1 MVPFRLNKSAA
12 LLMPLSLGA
21 LPALASGY
29 AGYLR
34 TQPTRQS
41 STSIHSHGKVPPSPS
56 LVAKQNDATT
66 IVTIEK
72 GQSHRLN
79 EALSLKNK
87 LTLIRGTAAVE
98 VMIIDAS
105 LEDKSLFYKAL
116 KPGIDVIEIDD
127 SQPIFSQLNDKLT
140 HYSQIEAIHWV
151 SHGQQG
157 QLHIGQQHI
166 DTNQLENY
174 LNDLKFL
181 GEKLTANADIQ
192 FYNCNLGQG
201 EQGEKF
207 VELIAAA
214 TGADV
219 AASNDFTGNANQ
231 GADWELEVVRGD
243 INTDRPFSI
252 SALKDFSSVLGIPG
266 TIQFTV
272 AGDVGTSGG
281 AASYNASYTN
291 NGFTIIGNGTDIGTY
306 IGANYDQME
315 AGAAPSQNYES
326 QLTLYF
332 SAGESFD
339 ATSIYL
345 YNITAAGA
353 RTFTITSDVGGDLAT
368 SPSINSF
375 SGQAVT
381 LTGFEGITKLYI
393 TPNSPA
399 QWGVDNLVM
408 SFSNTDPVISIDNT
422 VLGFTE
428 GTGVTQ
434 IDSAATLSDS
444 DGDADWNG
452 GTLVAQITANNEAAD
467 QLSIPD
473 NVVGTINTS
482 GTSLLNGGTTIGTLS
497 ASEGTVTNGTSLTI
511 TFNANATNA
520 LVQQTLRAIHY
531 NNTSNTP
538 GTSNRTVTVTATDK
552 NAASAIDTRTISVTD
567 TPDSDGD
574 VIAGSTVIE
583 PIGLDTTAD
592 TVGEA
597 VDLFDFTIVDGGTSD
612 GLPMTVS
619 DIIVRV
625 AGTTT
630 DTDRSNITWR
640 LNGSDVTNVTGTY
653 DTALDRITFS
663 GLSISIAD
671 GTSETYTVN
680 GYYNDNTNVTE
691 DSSFILIVEGDVNLT
706 IGASGTQMGSTPAI
720 TNSTGGT
727 LDVTATSLV
736 FSTQPS
742 GSISG
747 SALSTQPVITAQDAF
762 GNTDVDFSET
772 VTLTEASAGVLT
784 NNTTVAS
791 NGIATFSSLTYT
803 ATADQQSFVLTA
815 NDQDG
820 VGSNIPSTDANSV
833 TSDVV
838 ATKLIYAV
846 EPAPTTIASG
856 QLTSFTTVPV
866 VHAVDAVD
874 VIDSGYATD
883 ITISEVN
890 GPATANLSGTGDK
903 DANASS
909 VTITPSAGIATFTG
923 LDIEYSLTGAL
934 DENFNLRAIS
944 GGLSNADSVQITAT
958 DTAPPSVTSI
968 SLVGTPVANASSI
981 TYTVNFSKSALNI
994 SSDDFTLTTVSGTA
1008 TGAVAS
1014 VSASSGSSVNV
1025 VVNTLSGDGDVRLD
1039 LNANT
1044 NITDSS
1050 GNGNG
1055 NNGYTPAYTSG
1066 DTHTADLIGP
1076 TITSVSIPD
1085 SAHKVGDVVTVS
1097 ISADEAG
1104 ATLNGGTL
1112 NGYTLTN
1119 FSDLTGGSYS
1129 AQFTVADGGTDVDAA
1144 SDVAVNITL
1153 EDALSNQ
1160 SNYTTAISQSSDA
1173 IYANLPSVTLTVD
1186 SNTVAENGGSVQ
1198 LSANLNSSLNNEWP
1212 ETVTVGLSYSGTA
1225 TITTDYSTQAS
1236 IDITANSSTQAITV
1250 TSIADDLYDALS
1262 NETIIV
1268 DIDTVSVGTEQGT
1281 QQQTITITDEQ
1292 SAPSVLLS
1300 SAAASINENG
1310 GSTSL
1315 TATISNKTFESV
1327 IVSLGLS
1334 GTATSGTDYSAPSAS
1349 ITIPAG
1355 SISANAAQGIT
1366 AIDDSIED
1374 VNEQVIV
1381 DISAVSGGGASESG
1395 VQQVTVV
1402 INDDDD
1408 TTAPAISSVQ
1418 VPVAGTYTG
1427 TQVMTFT
1434 INTDEVVSVTGSPSL
1449 NIEIAGQTK
1458 QALFSGGNNTQA
1470 LQFSYTVENDLED
1483 DAISVLALALN
1494 GGSISDA
1501 SNNDLNL
1508 ALNNVGSL
1516 AGIVVDSL
1524 APSVINVTST
1534 TADGSY
1540 TVGENINITVTF
1552 SEAVNILGG
1561 SPEITLETGATD
1573 RAASYT
1579 SGSASTALSFI
1590 YQVQTGDVSSDLAY
1604 IGTTALASNGA
1615 TIRDTAGN
1623 DASLTLPAIGSG
1635 SSLSGSKDI
1644 IIDTQAPTAP
1654 IVTSPSSVQT
1664 VTTSTI
1670 NIAGTHAENN
1680 VSVSLYLDA
1689 NNDGVA
1695 DSPTALDTI
1704 VVSAGLWSFSTNLQL
1719 GANDFVV
1726 AASDIASNRS
1736 SDVSVPTITREEPNQ
1751 APVISGT
1758 PASDVVAGQAYS
1770 FVPTASDPE
1779 DDTLTFSIVNMPSW
1793 ANFNTSTGAL
1803 TGTPADADVG
1813 SFANIQISVS
1823 DGDLSAQLP
1832 AFSITVNAANQAP
1845 VISGTP
1851 ASDVVAGQAYS
1862 FVPTASDPE
1871 DDALTY
1877 SIVNMPSWASFNTST
1892 GALTGTPADAD
1903 VGSFANIQIS
1913 VSDGDLS
1920 AQLPAFSIT
1929 VTAANQA
1936 PVISGTPASDVVAG
1950 QAYSFVP
1957 AASDPEDDALTFSI
1971 VNMPS
1976 WASFNTSTGAL
1987 MGTPAD
1993 ADVGSFANIQISV
2006 SDGDLSAQLPAF
2018 SITVT
2023 AANQAPVIS
2032 GTPASDVVA
2041 GQAYSFVPTASDPE
2055 DDALTFSI
2063 VNMPSWASFNTS
2075 TGALTGTPADA
2086 DVGSFANIQISVSD
2100 GDLSAQLPAF
2110 SITVTA
2116 ANQAPVISGTPAS
2129 DVVAG
2134 QAYSFVP
2141 TASDPED
2148 DALTFSIVN
2157 MPSWASFNTNTGALT
2172 GSPADADVGSFANIQ
2187 ISVSDG
2193 DLSAQL
2199 PAFSITV
2206 TAANQAPVIS
2216 GTPASDVVAGQE
2228 YSFVPTAS
2236 DPEDDTLTFSIVNM
2250 PSWASFNTSNGALTG
2265 TPADA
2270 DVGSFANIQIS
2281 VSDGDLSAQLAAF
2294 SITVTAANQAPVIN
2308 SHSLTGE
2315 EDTTATL
2322 LLDITDETPDSITV
2336 SVQTP
2341 PIHGN
2346 AEIIGLQLNYTP
2358 DENFQGEDSLVLVA
2372 SDGELQSEPT
2382 TILITINAQN
2392 DDPVAVDDAFTPAM
2406 AADHRYELDVL
2417 ANDYDV
2423 DQDDELTLTS
2433 ASADIG
2439 DVSIV
2444 DNILVYIAPA
2454 GLTEAI
2460 TLRYRIADKAGADA
2474 YANVRF
2480 AASGDLPEG
2489 SPVITVPA
2497 DVNANATGLY
2507 TKVDFG
2513 TATAVDAQGNAI
2525 AVRLLD
2531 NPVYFTSGLHTVYW
2545 QATDSENRS
2554 ALVSQRITVNPLISF
2569 AADSLATEGGEHRIN
2584 AYLSGDAPVYPLV
2597 VPYTV
2602 AGTSDNADHALMA
2615 GELVFNAKQ
2624 TALVFD
2630 VYADGQDEDDES
2642 IIVSLSEDVN
2652 RAPKWQHT
2660 ATITERNLA
2669 PRVHISAMQNAQPLT
2684 LFALGSDIELH
2695 ASVTDPNHTDTHSY
2709 EWRIEPTAP
2718 LTAVQSATTTLDTT
2732 ALAVGVYE
2740 VKVTVTDDNPTPLS
2754 TTVTAQLD
2762 IREQLPELG
2771 SGDSDGD
2778 LIPDDEEG
2786 FTDSDGDGV
2795 PDYLDATGVCSVLA
2809 ASPTL
2814 DEGFLVESEF
2824 GTCAHASSFADGA
2837 FGGAQLLPSAVD
2849 SDEQT
2854 RHVGTLYA
2862 LIITDMSIPG
2872 DNVSFVLPQRQ
2883 PIPANAM
2890 YRKFIDGTWRD
2901 LVIDENNVIASA
2913 LGSRGFCP
2921 APQSEVWQP
2930 GLTQGHWCVQLTLQ
2944 EGGANDADATINGNL
2959 IDPGVIAVALDA
2971 NHIPVA
2977 QDDSYE
2983 VVQNSTATFDALSN
2997 DSDEDGDLLTIDS
3010 VESEFGVATVVDN
3023 QIHYEAP
3030 MMYLGDD
3037 VLLYTIADSHGNTH
3051 SAFVHVS
3058 VVANQAPIANDDVS
3072 ETWYRTR
3079 VFIDVLANDT
3089 DPEGQ
3094 QLTLVSAETDFG
3106 EVTINDDG
3114 TLTFIPMD
3122 EFSGDALVTYTIA
3135 DELGATDSAQIV
3147 ITVAP
3152 KQPPVEPPKNKLSS
3166 GALMHLLWLL
3176 ALVSL
3181 FRLRVFKR

>member
-34 TQPTRQS
+34 TQPARQS
-41 STSIHSHGKVPPSPS
+41 SSSIHTHGKVPPSPS
-56 LVAKQNDATT
+56 LIAKQREATT
-66 IVTIEK
+66 VVTIEK

-87 LTLIRGTAAVE
+87 LTLSRGTAAVE

-105 LEDKSLFYKAL
+105 LENKSLFYKAL

-252 SALKDFSSVLGIPG
+252 SALKDFSTVLGIPG

-272 AGDVGTSGG
+272 ASDVGTSGG

-399 QWGVDNLVM
+399 QWGVDNLMM
-408 SFSNTDPVISIDNT
+408 SFSNTDPAISIDNT

-428 GTGVTQ
+428 GDGVTQ

-520 LVQQTLRAIHY
+520 LVQQTLRALHY

-619 DIIVRV
+619 EIIVRV

-640 LNGSDVTNVTGTY
+640 LNGNDVANVTGTY
-653 DTALDRITFS
+653 DTVLDRITFS

-691 DSSFILIVEGDVNLT
+691 DSTFILIVEGDVNLT
-706 IGASGTQMGSTPAI
+706 IGGSGTQMGSTSAI

-736 FSTQPS
+736 FSTQPA

-762 GNTDVDFSET
+762 GNTDIDFTET

-784 NNTTVAS
+784 NNIAVAS
-791 NGIATFSSLTYT
+791 NGVATFSTVTYT
-803 ATADQQSFVLTA
+803 ATADQQSFTLTA

-820 VGSNIPSTDANSV
+820 VGSDIPSRDANSV

-866 VHAVDAVD
+866 VHAVDAVG
-874 VIDSGYATD
+874 VIDSGYATN

-909 VTITPSAGIATFTG
+909 VTITPSAGIATFTD
-923 LDIEYSLTGAL
+923 LAIEYSLTGAL

-944 GGLSNADSVQITAT
+944 GGLNSADSTQITAT

-968 SLVGTPVANASSI
+968 SLVGTPAANASSI

-994 SSDDFTLTTVSGTA
+994 STDDFNLTTVSGTA
-1008 TGAVAS
+1008 TGTVAS
-1014 VSASSGSSVNV
+1014 VSASSGNSVNV
-1025 VVNTLSGDGDVRLD
+1025 VVNTLSGDGTVRLD

-1055 NNGYTPAYTSG
+1055 NNGYTPAFTSG
-1066 DTHTADLIGP
+1066 DIHTTDLVGP
-1076 TITSVSIPD
+1076 VITNVSIAN
-1085 SAHKVGDVVTVS
+1085 SAHKVGDTVSVS

-1104 ATLNGGTL
+1104 ATLNSGTV

-1119 FSDLTGGSYS
+1119 FTDLSGGNYS

-1173 IYANLPSVTLTVD
+1173 IYANLPTVTLTVD

-1212 ETVTVGLSYSGTA
+1212 ETITVGLSYSGTA

-1292 SAPSVLLS
+1292 SAPSVSLS

-1315 TATISNKTFESV
+1315 TATISNKTFENV

-1334 GTATSGTDYSAPSAS
+1334 GTATNGTDYSAPSAS

-1395 VQQVTVV
+1395 VQQVTIV

-1408 TTAPAISSVQ
+1408 TTAPVISSVQ
-1418 VPVAGTYTG
+1418 VPASGTYTG
-1427 TQVMTFT
+1427 AQTLTF
-1434 INTDEVVSVTGSPSL
+1434 IVNTDEVVSVTGSPSL
-1449 NIEIAGQTK
+1449 NISIAGQTK
-1458 QALFSGGNNTQA
+1458 QATFVGGNNTQA
-1470 LQFSYTVENDLED
+1470 LQFSYTVESGLED
-1483 DAISVLALALN
+1483 DAISVVALALN
-1494 GGSISDA
+1494 GGAITDA
-1501 SNNDLNL
+1501 NSNGLNL
-1508 ALNNVGSL
+1508 TLNNIGSL
-1516 AGIVVDSL
+1516 TGVVVDSL
-1524 APSVINVTST
+1524 APSVVSVTST

-1540 TVGENINITVTF
+1540 SVGESINVTVAF
-1552 SEAVNILGG
+1552 SEAVDIVGG
-1561 SPEITLETGATD
+1561 SPILTLETGTTD
-1573 RAASYT
+1573 RTAIYT
-1579 SGSASTALSFI
+1579 SGSASTSLSFS
-1590 YQVQTGDVSSDLAY
+1590 YQVQAGDISSDLAY
-1604 IGTTALASNGA
+1604 LSTTALASNGA
-1615 TIRDTAGN
+1615 TIKDAAGN
-1623 DASLTLPAIGSG
+1623 DATLTLPVIGSG
-1635 SSLSGSKDI
+1635 ASLSGSKNI
-1644 IIDTQAPTAP
+1644 VIDTQAPTKP
-1654 IVTSPSSVQT
+1654 VVSTPSSEQT
-1664 VTTSTI
+1664 VTTSTAV
-1670 NIAGTHAENN
+1670 IAGSHSENN
-1680 VSVSLYLDA
+1680 VNIALFADA

-1695 DSPTALDTI
+1695 DNNTALVSTS
-1704 VVSAGLWSFSTNLQL
+1704 VSAGQWSLSASLVL
-1719 GANDFVV
+1719 GGNDFVV
-1726 AASDIASNRS
+1726 AATDNAGNRS

-1751 APVISGT
+1751 APSISGT
-1758 PASDVVAGQAYS
+1758 PATEATTGQSYS
-1770 FVPTASDPE
+1770 FVPTSSDP
-1779 DDTLTFSIVNMPSW
+1779 DGDTLTFSVMNRPPW
-1793 ANFNTSTGAL
+1793 ASFDTSTGAL
-1803 TGTPADADVG
+1803 SGTPADADVG

-1823 DGDLSAQLP
+1823 DGDLTAQLP

-1851 ASDVVAGQAYS
+1851 ASDVIAGQ
-1862 FVPTASDPE
+1862 V
-1871 DDALTY
+1871 
-1877 SIVNMPSWASFNTST
+1877 
-1892 GALTGTPADAD
+1892 
-1903 VGSFANIQIS
+1903 
-1913 VSDGDLS
+1913 
-1920 AQLPAFSIT
+1920 
-1929 VTAANQA
+1929 
-1936 PVISGTPASDVVAG
+1936 
-1950 QAYSFVP
+1950 
-1957 AASDPEDDALTFSI
+1957 
-1971 VNMPS
+1971 
-1976 WASFNTSTGAL
+1976 
-1987 MGTPAD
+1987 
-1993 ADVGSFANIQISV
+1993 
-2006 SDGDLSAQLPAF
+2006 
-2018 SITVT
+2018 
-2023 AANQAPVIS
+2023 
-2032 GTPASDVVA
+2032 
-2041 GQAYSFVPTASDPE
+2041 YSFVPTASDPE

-2063 VNMPSWASFNTS
+2063 VNMPSWATFNTS
-2075 TGALTGTPADA
+2075 TGALSGTPADA

-2100 GDLSAQLPAF
+2100 GDLTAQLPAF
-2110 SITVTA
+2110 SITVNA
-2116 ANQAPVISGTPAS
+2116 ANQAPVISGTPPS
-2129 DVVAG
+2129 EVIAG

-2148 DALTFSIVN
+2148 DALTFSILN
-2157 MPSWASFNTNTGALT
+2157 MPSWAAFNTSTGAL
-2172 GSPADADVGSFANIQ
+2172 S
-2187 ISVSDG
+2187 
-2193 DLSAQL
+2193 
-2199 PAFSITV
+2199 
-2206 TAANQAPVIS
+2206 
-2216 GTPASDVVAGQE
+2216 
-2228 YSFVPTAS
+2228 
-2236 DPEDDTLTFSIVNM
+2236 
-2250 PSWASFNTSNGALTG
+2250 G

-2281 VSDGDLSAQLAAF
+2281 VSDGDLTAQLPAF
-2294 SITVTAANQAPVIN
+2294 SITVKAANKAPVIN
-2308 SHSLTGE
+2308 SRSLAGE

-2322 LLDITDETPDSITV
+2322 LLDITDETPESVTV
-2336 SVQTP
+2336 NMQTP
-2341 PIHGN
+2341 PVNGS

-2358 DENFQGEDSLVLVA
+2358 NENFHGEDSLVLVA

-2382 TILITINAQN
+2382 TILITISAQN
-2392 DDPVAVDDAFTPAM
+2392 DAPEAIDDTFTPSM
-2406 AADHRYELDVL
+2406 AADHRYVLDVL

-2433 ASADIG
+2433 ANADIG
-2439 DVSIV
+2439 EVSIT
-2444 DNILVYIAPA
+2444 DNMLVYTAPA
-2454 GLTEAI
+2454 GLTDAI
-2460 TLRYRIADKAGADA
+2460 SLRYRIADKSGADA
-2474 YANVRF
+2474 YADVRF

-2497 DVNANATGLY
+2497 DINVNATGLY
-2507 TKVDFG
+2507 TKVNFG
-2513 TATAVDAQGNAI
+2513 TATAVDAQGEAI

-2531 NPVYFTSGLHTVYW
+2531 NPVYFTSGLHTLYW

-2554 ALVSQRITVNPLISF
+2554 TLVSQRITVNPLISF
-2569 AADSLATEGGEHRIN
+2569 AANTLATEGGEHRIN

-2615 GELVFNAKQ
+2615 GELVFNSKQ

-2630 VYADGQDEDDES
+2630 VYADGQDEDDET
-2642 IIVSLSEDVN
+2642 IIVSLSEQVN

-2669 PRVHISAMQNAQPLT
+2669 PRVQITATQNAQPMT
-2684 LFALGSDIELH
+2684 LFTLGSNIELH
-2695 ASVTDPNHTDTHSY
+2695 ASVNDPNHTDTHTY
-2709 EWRIEPTAP
+2709 QWRIEPDAP
-2718 LTAVQSATTTLDTT
+2718 LDAAQSATTILDTA
-2732 ALAVGVYE
+2732 ALTVGVYE
-2740 VKVTVTDDNPTPLS
+2740 VEVTVTDDNSMPLS
-2754 TTVTAQLD
+2754 TSVTAQLD

-2771 SGDSDGD
+2771 SSDSDGD

-2809 ASPTL
+2809 ASPTQ
-2814 DEGFLVESEF
+2814 DEGFFVESEF
-2824 GTCAHASSFADGA
+2824 GTCAQASSFADGA

-2849 SDEQT
+2849 VDVQT

-2872 DNVSFVLPQRQ
+2872 DDVSFVLPQRQ

-2890 YRKFIDGTWRD
+2890 YRKFIEGTWRD
-2901 LVIDENNVIASA
+2901 LVIDEHNMIAST

-2921 APQSEVWQP
+2921 SPDSDVWQP

-2944 EGGANDADATINGNL
+2944 EGGANDADAIVNGNL

-2971 NHIPVA
+2971 NNIPVA
-2977 QDDSYE
+2977 QDDTYE
-2983 VVQNSTATFDALSN
+2983 VVQNSSATFDVLNN
-2997 DSDEDGDLLTIDS
+2997 DSDEDGDPLTIDS
-3010 VESEFGVATVVDN
+3010 VESEFGAATIVDN

-3030 MMYLGDD
+3030 MLYLGDD
-3037 VLLYTIADSHGNTH
+3037 LLLYTIVDSHGNTH
-3051 SAFVHVS
+3051 SAFVYLS
-3058 VVANQAPIANDDVS
+3058 VVANQAPVANDDVS

-3094 QLTLVSAETDFG
+3094 QLSLVSAETEFG
-3106 EVTINDDG
+3106 EVTINEDN
-3114 TLTFIPMD
+3114 TLKFIPMD
-3122 EFSGDALVTYTIA
+3122 EFSGEALVTYTIA
-3135 DELGATDSAQIV
+3135 DELGATDSAQV
-3147 ITVAP
+3147 NVTVAP

-3166 GALMHLLWLL
+3166 GVIFYLLWLS

-3181 FRLRVFKR
+3181 VRLRVRNL

>member
-34 TQPTRQS
+34 TQPARQS
-41 STSIHSHGKVPPSPS
+41 SSSIHTHGKVPPSPS
-56 LVAKQNDATT
+56 LIAKQRDATT
-66 IVTIEK
+66 VVTIER

-87 LTLIRGTAAVE
+87 LTLSRGTAAVE

-231 GADWELEVVRGD
+231 DADWELEVVRGD

-252 SALKDFSSVLGIPG
+252 SALKDFSTVLGIPG
-266 TIQFTV
+266 TITFTV
-272 AGDVGTSGG
+272 DVNSGAYG
-281 AASYNASYTN
+281 GSNTINASYTN
-291 NGFTIIGNGTDIGTY
+291 GGHTLIGDGAAISTY
-306 IGANYDQME
+306 IPALYDAMSSGAPPQ
-315 AGAAPSQNYES
+315 ANYES

-332 SAGESFD
+332 SAGEIFD
-339 ATSIYL
+339 VTSLRI

-368 SPSINSF
+368 SPSIATGGS
-375 SGQAVT
+375 QT
-381 LTGFEGITKLYI
+381 IPLTGFEGITKLYI
-393 TPNSPA
+393 TPDLTA
-399 QWGVDNLVM
+399 QWDVDDIVM
-408 SFSNTDPVISIDNT
+408 SFTNTDPAISIDNT

-428 GTGVTQ
+428 GDGVTQ

-520 LVQQTLRAIHY
+520 LVQQTLRALHY

-619 DIIVRV
+619 EIILRV

-640 LNGSDVTNVTGTY
+640 LNGNDVANVTGTY
-653 DTALDRITFS
+653 DTVLDRITFS

-691 DSSFILIVEGDVNLT
+691 DSTFILIVEGDVNLT
-706 IGASGTQMGSTPAI
+706 IGGSGTQMGSTSAL

-736 FSTQPS
+736 FSTQPA

-762 GNTDVDFSET
+762 GNTDIDFTET

-784 NNTTVAS
+784 NNTAVAS
-791 NGIATFSSLTYT
+791 NGVATFSTVTYT
-803 ATADQQSFVLTA
+803 ATADQQSFTLTA

-820 VGSNIPSTDANSV
+820 VGSDIPSTDANSV

-866 VHAVDAVD
+866 VHAVDAVG
-874 VIDSGYATD
+874 VIDSGYATN

-909 VTITPSAGIATFTG
+909 VTITPSAGIATFTD
-923 LDIEYSLTGAL
+923 LAIEYSLTGAL

-944 GGLSNADSVQITAT
+944 GGLNSADSTQITAT

-968 SLVGTPVANASSI
+968 SLVGTPAANASSI

-994 SSDDFTLTTVSGTA
+994 STDDFNLTTVSGTA
-1008 TGAVAS
+1008 TGTVAS
-1014 VSASSGSSVNV
+1014 VSASSGNSVNV
-1025 VVNTLSGDGDVRLD
+1025 VVNTLSGDGTVRLD

-1055 NNGYTPAYTSG
+1055 NNGYTPVFTSG
-1066 DTHTADLIGP
+1066 DIHTTDLVGP
-1076 TITSVSIPD
+1076 VITNVSIAN
-1085 SAHKVGDVVTVS
+1085 SAHKVGDTVSVS

-1104 ATLNGGTL
+1104 ATLNSGTV

-1119 FSDLTGGSYS
+1119 FTDLSGGNYS

-1173 IYANLPSVTLTVD
+1173 IYANLPTVTLTVD

-1212 ETVTVGLSYSGTA
+1212 ETITVGLSFSGTA

-1292 SAPSVLLS
+1292 SAPSVSLS

-1315 TATISNKTFESV
+1315 TATISNKTFENV

-1334 GTATSGTDYSAPSAS
+1334 GTATSGTDYSAPSAI

-1355 SISANAAQGIT
+1355 SISANAAQGII

-1395 VQQVTVV
+1395 VQQVTIV

-1408 TTAPAISSVQ
+1408 TTAPVINSVQ
-1418 VPVAGTYTG
+1418 VPASGTYTG
-1427 TQVMTFT
+1427 AQTLTF
-1434 INTDEVVSVTGSPSL
+1434 IVNTDEVVSVTGSPSL
-1449 NIEIAGQTK
+1449 NISIAGQTK
-1458 QALFSGGNNTQA
+1458 QATFVGGNNTQA
-1470 LQFSYTVENDLED
+1470 LQFSYTVESGLED
-1483 DAISVLALALN
+1483 DAISVVVLALN
-1494 GGSISDA
+1494 GGAITDA
-1501 SNNDLNL
+1501 NSNDLNL
-1508 ALNNVGSL
+1508 TLNNIGSL
-1516 AGIVVDSL
+1516 TGVVVDSL
-1524 APSVINVTST
+1524 APSVISVTST

-1540 TVGENINITVTF
+1540 SVGESINVTVAF
-1552 SEAVNILGG
+1552 SEAVDIVGG
-1561 SPEITLETGATD
+1561 SPILTLETGTTD
-1573 RAASYT
+1573 RTAIYT
-1579 SGSASTALSFI
+1579 SGSASTSLSFS
-1590 YQVQTGDVSSDLAY
+1590 YQVQAGDISSDLAY
-1604 IGTTALASNGA
+1604 LSTTALASNGS
-1615 TIRDTAGN
+1615 TIKDAAGN
-1623 DASLTLPAIGSG
+1623 DATLTLPAIGSG
-1635 SSLSGSKDI
+1635 ASLSGSKNI
-1644 IIDTQAPTAP
+1644 VIDTQAPTTP
-1654 IVTSPSSVQT
+1654 VVSTPSSEQT
-1664 VTTSTI
+1664 VTTSTAV
-1670 NIAGTHAENN
+1670 IAGSHSENN
-1680 VSVSLYLDA
+1680 VNIALFADA

-1695 DSPTALDTI
+1695 DNNTALVSTS
-1704 VVSAGLWSFSTNLQL
+1704 VSAGQWSLSASLVL
-1719 GANDFVV
+1719 GGNDFVV
-1726 AASDIASNRS
+1726 AATDNAGNRS

-1751 APVISGT
+1751 APSISGT
-1758 PASDVVAGQAYS
+1758 PATEATTGQSYS
-1770 FVPTASDPE
+1770 FVPTSSDP
-1779 DDTLTFSIVNMPSW
+1779 DGDTLTFSVMNRPPW
-1793 ANFNTSTGAL
+1793 ASFDTSTGAL
-1803 TGTPADADVG
+1803 SGTPADADIG

-1823 DGDLSAQLP
+1823 DGVLTAQLP

-1871 DDALTY
+1871 DDALTF
-1877 SIVNMPSWASFNTST
+1877 SIVNMPSWATFNTST
-1892 GALTGTPADAD
+1892 GALSGTPADAD

-1913 VSDGDLS
+1913 VSDGDLT

-1929 VTAANQA
+1929 VNAANQA
-1936 PVISGTPASDVVAG
+1936 PVISGTP
-1950 QAYSFVP
+1950 
-1957 AASDPEDDALTFSI
+1957 
-1971 VNMPS
+1971 PS
-1976 WASFNTSTGAL
+1976 E
-1987 MGTPAD
+1987 
-1993 ADVGSFANIQISV
+1993 
-2006 SDGDLSAQLPAF
+2006 
-2018 SITVT
+2018 
-2023 AANQAPVIS
+2023 VI
-2032 GTPASDVVA
+2032 A

-2063 VNMPSWASFNTS
+2063 VNMPSWAAFNTS
-2075 TGALTGTPADA
+2075 TGALSGTPADV

-2100 GDLSAQLPAF
+2100 GDLTAQLPAF
-2110 SITVTA
+2110 SITVNA

-2129 DVVAG
+2129 DVIAG

-2157 MPSWASFNTNTGALT
+2157 MPSWAAFNTSTGALSGT
-2172 GSPADADVGSFANIQ
+2172 PGDADVGSFANIQ

-2193 DLSAQL
+2193 DLTAQL

-2206 TAANQAPVIS
+2206 NAANQAPVIS
-2216 GTPASDVVAGQE
+2216 GTPPSEVIAGQA

-2236 DPEDDTLTFSIVNM
+2236 DPEDDALTFSIVNM
-2250 PSWASFNTSNGALTG
+2250 PSWAAFNTSTGALSG

-2270 DVGSFANIQIS
+2270 DVGSF
-2281 VSDGDLSAQLAAF
+2281 
-2294 SITVTAANQAPVIN
+2294 VT
-2308 SHSLTGE
+2308 
-2315 EDTTATL
+2315 
-2322 LLDITDETPDSITV
+2322 
-2336 SVQTP
+2336 
-2341 PIHGN
+2341 
-2346 AEIIGLQLNYTP
+2346 
-2358 DENFQGEDSLVLVA
+2358 FK
-2372 SDGELQSEPT
+2372 
-2382 TILITINAQN
+2382 
-2392 DDPVAVDDAFTPAM
+2392 
-2406 AADHRYELDVL
+2406 
-2417 ANDYDV
+2417 
-2423 DQDDELTLTS
+2423 S
-2433 ASADIG
+2433 AS
-2439 DVSIV
+2439 VM
-2444 DNILVYIAPA
+2444 
-2454 GLTEAI
+2454 AI
-2460 TLRYRIADKAGADA
+2460 
-2474 YANVRF
+2474 
-2480 AASGDLPEG
+2480 
-2489 SPVITVPA
+2489 
-2497 DVNANATGLY
+2497 
-2507 TKVDFG
+2507 
-2513 TATAVDAQGNAI
+2513 
-2525 AVRLLD
+2525 
-2531 NPVYFTSGLHTVYW
+2531 
-2545 QATDSENRS
+2545 
-2554 ALVSQRITVNPLISF
+2554 
-2569 AADSLATEGGEHRIN
+2569 
-2584 AYLSGDAPVYPLV
+2584 
-2597 VPYTV
+2597 
-2602 AGTSDNADHALMA
+2602 
-2615 GELVFNAKQ
+2615 
-2624 TALVFD
+2624 
-2630 VYADGQDEDDES
+2630 
-2642 IIVSLSEDVN
+2642 
-2652 RAPKWQHT
+2652 
-2660 ATITERNLA
+2660 
-2669 PRVHISAMQNAQPLT
+2669 
-2684 LFALGSDIELH
+2684 
-2695 ASVTDPNHTDTHSY
+2695 
-2709 EWRIEPTAP
+2709 
-2718 LTAVQSATTTLDTT
+2718 
-2732 ALAVGVYE
+2732 
-2740 VKVTVTDDNPTPLS
+2740 
-2754 TTVTAQLD
+2754 
-2762 IREQLPELG
+2762 
-2771 SGDSDGD
+2771 
-2778 LIPDDEEG
+2778 
-2786 FTDSDGDGV
+2786 
-2795 PDYLDATGVCSVLA
+2795 
-2809 ASPTL
+2809 
-2814 DEGFLVESEF
+2814 
-2824 GTCAHASSFADGA
+2824 
-2837 FGGAQLLPSAVD
+2837 
-2849 SDEQT
+2849 
-2854 RHVGTLYA
+2854 
-2862 LIITDMSIPG
+2862 
-2872 DNVSFVLPQRQ
+2872 
-2883 PIPANAM
+2883 
-2890 YRKFIDGTWRD
+2890 
-2901 LVIDENNVIASA
+2901 
-2913 LGSRGFCP
+2913 
-2921 APQSEVWQP
+2921 
-2930 GLTQGHWCVQLTLQ
+2930 
-2944 EGGANDADATINGNL
+2944 
-2959 IDPGVIAVALDA
+2959 
-2971 NHIPVA
+2971 
-2977 QDDSYE
+2977 
-2983 VVQNSTATFDALSN
+2983 
-2997 DSDEDGDLLTIDS
+2997 
-3010 VESEFGVATVVDN
+3010 
-3023 QIHYEAP
+3023 
-3030 MMYLGDD
+3030 
-3037 VLLYTIADSHGNTH
+3037 
-3051 SAFVHVS
+3051 
-3058 VVANQAPIANDDVS
+3058 
-3072 ETWYRTR
+3072 
-3079 VFIDVLANDT
+3079 
-3089 DPEGQ
+3089 
-3094 QLTLVSAETDFG
+3094 
-3106 EVTINDDG
+3106 
-3114 TLTFIPMD
+3114 
-3122 EFSGDALVTYTIA
+3122 
-3135 DELGATDSAQIV
+3135 
-3147 ITVAP
+3147 
-3152 KQPPVEPPKNKLSS
+3152 
-3166 GALMHLLWLL
+3166 
-3176 ALVSL
+3176 
-3181 FRLRVFKR
+3181 